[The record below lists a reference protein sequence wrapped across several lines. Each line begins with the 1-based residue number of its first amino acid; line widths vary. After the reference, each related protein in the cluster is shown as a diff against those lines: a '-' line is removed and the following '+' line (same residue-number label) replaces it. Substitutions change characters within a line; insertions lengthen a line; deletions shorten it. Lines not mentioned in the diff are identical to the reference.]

1 MGTTSRS
8 VRKLLLPL
16 ATIINVCGYH
26 WFISFFV
33 VVAVTPCLYVYQ
45 MTRVLISMFTF
56 LKKTNHLN
64 EMTLLPSIRLEEE
77 HLELEELLRPTWTQ
91 VELIQWV
98 NRNWFSKR
106 ATSDFQTFSEIYEC
120 WTHWTSWM
128 DYMIF
133 GCLWRRSKPT
143 HFLSIQKCTK
153 KCNQFFFKKKHFCLF
168 CWFSLPFHI
177 KHITKYGAH
186 EISSMSKLVSVVA
199 KNKQK
204 QKLMWEKEEKWNRK
218 LARLFIFRMKRNL
231 TCIPEK
237 RQFNLATTD

>member
-64 EMTLLPSIRLEEE
+64 EMTLLLSIRLEGE

-91 VELIQWV
+91 VESIQWV
-98 NRNWFSKR
+98 KRNWLSKR
-106 ATSDFQTFSEIYEC
+106 ATLDFQTFSEVYEC
-120 WTHWTSWM
+120 WTHGTGWM

-153 KCNQFFFKKKHFCLF
+153 KCNQFFFFQKAFLLILLIF
-168 CWFSLPFHI
+168 
-177 KHITKYGAH
+177 ITFPY
-186 EISSMSKLVSVVA
+186 
-199 KNKQK
+199 
-204 QKLMWEKEEKWNRK
+204 
-218 LARLFIFRMKRNL
+218 
-231 TCIPEK
+231 
-237 RQFNLATTD
+237 